1 MTNAALKASWQLPMI
16 RTVSSRRPVILLY
29 HDTPAAP
36 CQASLDRAVFERH
49 VQFLTEHFDVLSAGD
64 GWKRRRARDRIR
76 VLVTF
81 DDGFRNNA
89 EVAVPI
95 LRKYRVP
102 AVFFVCSRHAT
113 PGRYLWFSYL
123 RALERHFRGNGFT
136 FRTEFMDMA
145 PARRCATVGRLREL
159 LLNLQPHPSAMYAA
173 IENELPRLEDFV
185 CRGELDDRYAGMTEE
200 QVQEIAADPLFDVGV
215 HTADHPFL
223 TKCSPDEATRQIE
236 TNQSWIERQMSR
248 SCRAIAYPS
257 GDYNGQVL
265 DSCARLG
272 ISEGYAVAPRLKG
285 RRELQL
291 PRIGVYS
298 AELDVLGFKVQWGN
312 TLRALRVR
320 VG

>member
-1 MTNAALKASWQLPMI
+1 MKNAALRASWRFPLI
-16 RTVSSRRPVILLY
+16 RTLSSRRPVILLY
-29 HDTPAAP
+29 HDTPAAAFP
-36 CQASLDRAVFERH
+36 TSLDRGVFERH
-49 VQFLTEHFDVLSAGD
+49 VRFLTEHFDVISASD
-64 GWKRRRARDRIR
+64 RRRSRRGIDRIQ

-123 RALERHFRGNGFT
+123 RALERHFPGNGFT
-136 FRTEFMDMA
+136 FRREFMDMTSTQ
-145 PARRCATVGRLREL
+145 RGATVARLREH
-159 LLNLQPHPSAMYAA
+159 LLNLQPHPSAMYTA

-185 CRGELDDRYAGMTEE
+185 SPGELEDRYAGMTEE
-200 QVQEIAADPLFDVGV
+200 QVQAIAADPLFDVGG

-223 TKCSPDEATRQIE
+223 TRCTPDEATSQIE
-236 TNQSWIERQMSR
+236 TNRRWVERQTSR
-248 SCRAIAYPS
+248 ACRAIAYPS
-257 GDYNGQVL
+257 GDYDGQVL
-265 DSCARLG
+265 DSCERLG
-272 ISEGYAVAPRLKG
+272 VGEGYAVAARLRG

-291 PRIGVYS
+291 PRIGIY
-298 AELDVLGFKVQWGN
+298 AAGLDVLGFKVQWGN
-312 TLRALRVR
+312 ALRALGLR